1 MTNANCIRILSAD
14 DHLLLSE
21 GVVTTSIA
29 EAIRVSGLVAGG
41 FVGSW
46 LAPNSTPLPK
56 YFEN

>member
-29 EAIRVSGLVAGG
+29 EAIRVS
-41 FVGSW
+41 VGAS
-46 LAPNSTPLPK
+46 
-56 YFEN
+56 E